1 MSWVLPYNSAAD
13 GAMGFAMDTSVGFP
27 ISWVL
32 PYNSTTAGTM
42 GFAMDTSVGFPI
54 AWVLSYPIQSL
65 LLSMIQQV
73 AGKRVGHHHHHH
85 HHFCH
90 L

>member
-1 MSWVLPYNSAAD
+1 MSWVLPYNAAID

-54 AWVLSYPIQSL
+54 S
-65 LLSMIQQV
+65 
-73 AGKRVGHHHHHH
+73 
-85 HHFCH
+85 
-90 L
+90 